1 MNPTEKDPVCGMVV
15 QPGWTSWTYQGNP
28 YFFCCDGC
36 LQRFKKEPEKFL
48 SPKQPTESQACLD
61 EVEHICPMHP
71 EVRQKGPGTCPD
83 CGMALEPATFSL
95 EDTGPNPELVDF
107 TRRFWLSTALTLP
120 LMILAMFFGLDAR
133 LQWVLA
139 TPVVIWAG
147 APLFVRGWESLRNR
161 SPNMFTLIALGTG
174 VSYAYST
181 VAAFF
186 PEIFP
191 AQFRMTGHEAMGHA
205 AGQVGVYFEAA
216 AGIVALVLLG
226 QVLELRARARTSQ
239 ALRELLAL
247 VPEKTRRVRFNGAE
261 EEVDVRDVKLG
272 DRLRVLP
279 GSKVPVDGVVLEGTS
294 ALDESMV
301 TGESLPVE
309 KGPRDSVIGGTLN
322 GRGSFLMRAMKVGG
336 ETLLARM
343 VQQVAE
349 AQRTRAPI
357 QRLADR
363 VSAVFVPAVV
373 LSALFSAG
381 LWLIFG
387 PEPRGAYALVNAVAV
402 LIIACPCALGLATP
416 MSILVGMGRGAR
428 AGLLFRNAEA
438 LENLAGVSVLAFDK
452 TGTLTE
458 GRPELLEVI
467 PLAGVSR
474 EELLVSVAALERSS
488 EHPLADAVLRGVR
501 SQGFPDE
508 RWPAVT
514 EFVSLPG
521 SGIQGKVGE
530 TLWRV
535 VSSAA
540 LSELGIPVP
549 ENLNAQISNLRS
561 QGQTLIAVARG
572 NQCVGVFG
580 VKDPIQR
587 SARQVLDEL
596 RLQKLEL
603 VILTGD
609 HAETASAVA
618 RELGITQVYS
628 GLKPEQKADWVKQA
642 QASGKRVAFAGDGVN
657 DALALSCAHVGIAM
671 GSGTQV
677 AIESA
682 GLTLLHG
689 DLQGVLRALKLSRA
703 VVRNIRQN
711 LWLAFGYNAL
721 GVPLAGGVLYPAFGL
736 LLSPLFAS
744 AAMSFSSISVIANS
758 LRLSKVYL
766 DSKE

>member
-1 MNPTEKDPVCGMVV
+1 MNPSEKDPVCGMVV
-15 QPGWTSWTYQGNP
+15 QPGWVSWSYQGAE

-36 LQRFKKEPEKFL
+36 LRRFQKEPEKFL
-48 SPKQPTESQACLD
+48 SPKQSAESQACLD

-83 CGMALEPATFSL
+83 CGMALEPVAFSL
-95 EDTGPNPELVDF
+95 EDTGPSPEQIDF
-107 TRRFWLSTALTLP
+107 TRRFWVSAALTLP
-120 LMILAMFFGLDAR
+120 LMVLAMFFGLSAR
-133 LQWVLA
+133 LQWLLA

-191 AQFRMTGHEAMGHA
+191 QAFLLSESEAMGHA

-226 QVLELRARARTSQ
+226 QLLELRARARTSQ

-261 EEVDVRDVKLG
+261 EEVDVRDVKVG

-279 GSKVPVDGVVLEGTS
+279 GSKVPVDGVVLEGGS
-294 ALDESMV
+294 AVDESMV

-322 GRGSFLMRAMKVGG
+322 GRGSFLMRAMKVGS

-363 VSAVFVPAVV
+363 VSAVFVPSVV
-373 LSALFSAG
+373 LSAILSAA

-387 PEPRGAYALVNAVAV
+387 PEPRGTYALVNAVAV

-467 PLAGVSR
+467 PLEGVSR
-474 EELLVSVAALERSS
+474 EELLVSVAAIERSS
-488 EHPLADAVLRGVR
+488 EHPLADAILRGVR
-501 SQGFPDE
+501 AQGYPDD
-508 RWPAVT
+508 RWPTVA
-514 EFVSLPG
+514 EFVSTPG
-521 SGIQGKVGE
+521 SGIQAKLGE
-530 TLWRV
+530 VLWRIGSP
-535 VSSAA
+535 SSF
-540 LSELGIPVP
+540 SESGILLP
-549 ENLNAQISNLRS
+549 ENLKAQISSLRS
-561 QGQTLIAVARG
+561 QGQTVIAVARG
-572 NQCVGVFG
+572 GSCVGFLG
-580 VKDPIQR
+580 VKDPIQLQ
-587 SARQVLDEL
+587 AKQVLAQL

-603 VILTGD
+603 VMLTGD
-609 HAETASAVA
+609 HDETARGVA
-618 RELGITQVYS
+618 RELGISEVHS
-628 GLKPEQKADWVKQA
+628 GLKPEQKAEWVKQA
-642 QASGKRVAFAGDGVN
+642 QAQGKRVAFAGDGVN

-689 DLQGVLRALKLSRA
+689 DLSGVLRALKLSRA

-721 GVPLAGGVLYPAFGL
+721 GVPVAGGLLYPAFGI

-744 AAMSFSSISVIANS
+744 AAMSLSSVSVIMNS

-766 DSKE
+766 NSKE

>member
-107 TRRFWLSTALTLP
+107 TRRFWLSTTLTLP

-133 LQWVLA
+133 LQWFLA

-161 SPNMFTLIALGTG
+161 SPNRFTLIALGTG

-191 AQFRMTGHEAMGHA
+191 AQFRMTGQEGMGHA

-226 QVLELRARARTSQ
+226 QVLELRARARTSR

-261 EEVDVRDVKLG
+261 EEVDVREVKLG

-294 ALDESMV
+294 AIDESMV

-322 GRGSFLMRAMKVGG
+322 GRGSFLMRAMKVGD

-373 LSALFSAG
+373 LSAILSAA

-428 AGLLFRNAEA
+428 AGLLFRNAES
-438 LENLAGVSVLAFDK
+438 LEHLASVTVLAFDK

-458 GRPELLEVI
+458 GRPELLEVL
-467 PLAGVSR
+467 PLGGVSR

-488 EHPLADAVLRGVR
+488 EHPLADAILRGVR
-501 SQGFPDE
+501 SQGFPDD

-514 EFVSLPG
+514 EFVSVPG
-521 SGIQGKVGE
+521 SGIQGKVGAD
-530 TLWRV
+530 LWQV
-535 VSSAA
+535 GSPPA
-540 LSELGIPVP
+540 LSASGILFP
-549 ENLNAQISNLRS
+549 ESLKAQIAVLRS
-561 QGQTLIAVARG
+561 QGQTVIAVGRG
-572 NQCVGVFG
+572 RECAGFLG

-596 RLQKLEL
+596 RSQKLEL
-603 VILTGD
+603 VMLTGD
-609 HAETASAVA
+609 HEETAAVVA
-618 RELGITQVYS
+618 RELGITQVHS
-628 GLKPEQKADWVKQA
+628 ALKPEQKAQWVKQA
-642 QASGKRVAFAGDGVN
+642 QAEGKRVAFAGDGVN

-689 DLQGVLRALKLSRA
+689 DLRGVLRALKLSRA

-711 LWLAFGYNAL
+711 LWLAFGYNTL
-721 GVPLAGGVLYPAFGL
+721 GVPVAGGLLYPAFGI
-736 LLSPLFAS
+736 LLSPLVAS
-744 AAMSFSSISVIANS
+744 AAMSFSSVSVIANS
-758 LRLSKVYL
+758 LRLSKVRL
-766 DSKE
+766 NSEE

>member
-1 MNPTEKDPVCGMVV
+1 MNPAEKDPVCGMVV
-15 QPGWTSWTYQGNP
+15 QPGWAAWTYQGTQ

-36 LQRFKKEPEKFL
+36 LQRFQKEPAKFL
-48 SPKQPTESQACLD
+48 SPQLPPESRACLD
-61 EVEHICPMHP
+61 EVEHTCPMHP

-83 CGMALEPATFSL
+83 CGMALEPVTFSL

-120 LMILAMFFGLDAR
+120 LMILAMFFGLGAR

-147 APLFVRGWESLRNR
+147 APLFVRGWESIRNR

-181 VAAFF
+181 VAAFL
-186 PEIFP
+186 PELFP
-191 AQFRMTGHEAMGHA
+191 AQFRMTGHEAMGHS
-205 AGQVGVYFEAA
+205 AGEVGVYFEAA

-322 GRGSFLMRAMKVGG
+322 GRGSFLMRAMKVGS

-373 LSALFSAG
+373 VSALLSAV

-488 EHPLADAVLRGVR
+488 EHPLADAILRGVR

-508 RWPAVT
+508 RWPAMT

-535 VSSAA
+535 VSPAA
-540 LSELGIPVP
+540 LSEWGIPVP

-580 VKDPIQR
+580 VKDPIQL
-587 SARQVLDEL
+587 SARRVLDEL
-596 RLQKLEL
+596 RLQKIEL
-603 VILTGD
+603 VMLTGD
-609 HAETASAVA
+609 HKETAEAVA
-618 RELGITQVYS
+618 RELGITRVHS

>member
-1 MNPTEKDPVCGMVV
+1 
-15 QPGWTSWTYQGNP
+15 
-28 YFFCCDGC
+28 
-36 LQRFKKEPEKFL
+36 
-48 SPKQPTESQACLD
+48 
-61 EVEHICPMHP
+61 
-71 EVRQKGPGTCPD
+71 
-83 CGMALEPATFSL
+83 
-95 EDTGPNPELVDF
+95 
-107 TRRFWLSTALTLP
+107 
-120 LMILAMFFGLDAR
+120 
-133 LQWVLA
+133 
-139 TPVVIWAG
+139 
-147 APLFVRGWESLRNR
+147 
-161 SPNMFTLIALGTG
+161 
-174 VSYAYST
+174 
-181 VAAFF
+181 
-186 PEIFP
+186 
-191 AQFRMTGHEAMGHA
+191 
-205 AGQVGVYFEAA
+205 
-216 AGIVALVLLG
+216 
-226 QVLELRARARTSQ
+226 
-239 ALRELLAL
+239 
-247 VPEKTRRVRFNGAE
+247 
-261 EEVDVRDVKLG
+261 
-272 DRLRVLP
+272 
-279 GSKVPVDGVVLEGTS
+279 
-294 ALDESMV
+294 
-301 TGESLPVE
+301 
-309 KGPRDSVIGGTLN
+309 
-322 GRGSFLMRAMKVGG
+322 MRAMKVGS
-336 ETLLARM
+336 EPLLARM

-373 LSALFSAG
+373 VSALLSG
-381 LWLIFG
+381 VLWLIFG

>member
-1 MNPTEKDPVCGMVV
+1 MNPAEKDPVCGMVV
-15 QPGWTSWTYQGNP
+15 QPGWAAWTYQGTQ

-36 LQRFKKEPEKFL
+36 LQRFQKEPAKFL
-48 SPKQPTESQACLD
+48 SPKLSTESRACLD
-61 EVEHICPMHP
+61 EVEHTCPMHP

-95 EDTGPNPELVDF
+95 EDTGPHPELVDF

-147 APLFVRGWESLRNR
+147 APLFVRGWESIRNR

-191 AQFRMTGHEAMGHA
+191 AQFRMTVPDGMGHA

-322 GRGSFLMRAMKVGG
+322 GRGSFLMRAMKVGS

-373 LSALFSAG
+373 VSALLSAV

-535 VSSAA
+535 VSSTA

-580 VKDPIQR
+580 VKDPIQP

-618 RELGITQVYS
+618 RELGITQIYS
-628 GLKPEQKADWVKQA
+628 GLRPEQKADWVKQA

>member
-1 MNPTEKDPVCGMVV
+1 
-15 QPGWTSWTYQGNP
+15 
-28 YFFCCDGC
+28 
-36 LQRFKKEPEKFL
+36 
-48 SPKQPTESQACLD
+48 
-61 EVEHICPMHP
+61 MHP

-95 EDTGPNPELVDF
+95 EDTGPHPELVDF

-147 APLFVRGWESLRNR
+147 APLFVRGWESIRNR

-191 AQFRMTGHEAMGHA
+191 AQFRMTGPDGMGHA

-226 QVLELRARARTSQ
+226 QVLEIRARARTSQ

-322 GRGSFLMRAMKVGG
+322 GRGSFLMRAMKVGS

-373 LSALFSAG
+373 VSALLSG
-381 LWLIFG
+381 VLWLIFG

-530 TLWRV
+530 TLWRA

-561 QGQTLIAVARG
+561 QGQTLIVVARG

-587 SARQVLDEL
+587 SARQVLGEL